1 MLDKVPLRDELVIL
15 GDFNARVGLADR
27 ALEAGGDGLSVTEMV
42 GVHGLPERNEN
53 GVRLLDFCA
62 ARVQNSLRVASTF
75 FQHREYGTWLHQS
88 SKRWFQIDHVLC
100 SRQTLGLVT
109 DVKVMPG
116 YSHNTDH
123 RFLRL
128 QLAVPPKAYLSK
140 FYGSEKAQVQA
151 GRPKRLLVGGL
162 KDSVVS
168 SDFNQQLHSLMS
180 EGFFDEGYPLF
191 GRAIRKVARQC
202 LGEVPGE
209 KCPEWKL
216 VFSEELAAL
225 SQHKRQIALSAPGG
239 FQSEEYKEACKQAK
253 VQVGKSINDW
263 WVTKAREIQER
274 VDAKDHNYQFAGYK
288 ELRRVLAVGRKTPGK
303 LRYGKGNLICT
314 RSGRMLRWREYF
326 EGLLN
331 VPSGVKQIQT
341 DKIEALVPEPSLDEV
356 PRFEETI
363 SAVGRLKA
371 GRAAGPDGIE
381 AELVSALDPINLRA
395 LHEFFVRVWTGVESM
410 PEEWKAAYLVPL
422 PKKGDLTLCKR
433 WRGILLASI
442 PGKVFARIINA
453 RLAQYVEDKRILP
466 ESPRPGRTGNDGY
479 DFLA

>member
-140 FYGSEKAQVQA
+140 FYGSEKAQ
-151 GRPKRLLVGGL
+151 
-162 KDSVVS
+162 
-168 SDFNQQLHSLMS
+168 
-180 EGFFDEGYPLF
+180 
-191 GRAIRKVARQC
+191 
-202 LGEVPGE
+202 
-209 KCPEWKL
+209 
-216 VFSEELAAL
+216 
-225 SQHKRQIALSAPGG
+225 
-239 FQSEEYKEACKQAK
+239 
-253 VQVGKSINDW
+253 
-263 WVTKAREIQER
+263 AREIQER

-288 ELRRVLAVGRKTPGK
+288 ELRRVPAVGRKTPGK
-303 LRYGKGNLICT
+303 LRDGKGNLICT
-314 RSGRMLRWREYF
+314 RSGRILRWREYF

-331 VPSGVKQIQT
+331 VPSGVKQIQM
-341 DKIEALVPEPSLDEV
+341 DKIEALVPEPGLDEV

-363 SAVGRLKA
+363 AAVGRLKA

-395 LHEFFVRVWTGVESM
+395 LHDLLHAFGLELKACRKSGRQRILFLFRRKAYDSVSRAGLWEAHDKYASWESLDLEELGYADDAALIAGIIITGRDWVEETVEALQFREPPDDVSKAWVIVLLFRATWSGYSAWTLLSSPTVRQVVAKRDGSYPEVGLRTGRFLPGPHQRSVLEDLGYSSEAVRGWFAGGKGSSGKSGGERRSG
-410 PEEWKAAYLVPL
+410 PQKRGAA
-422 PKKGDLTLCKR
+422 
-433 WRGILLASI
+433 
-442 PGKVFARIINA
+442 A
-453 RLAQYVEDKRILP
+453 RLAVVEGRDKKR
-466 ESPRPGRTGNDGY
+466 
-479 DFLA
+479 

>member
-1 MLDKVPLRDELVIL
+1 MPLVCVQCRNSGGEDKALLEWMTLGCFFSGIEGHAEKAMQGAGILLNQERQEAWRMADCLCEYGAGRLLRIRLRVKGRFFSVLSCYAPTFRCSDQEKDEFYEAFGKMLDKVPLRDELVIL
-15 GDFNARVGLADR
+15 GDFNARVGLAER

-75 FQHREYGTWLHQS
+75 FQHREYGTWRHQS

-116 YSHNTDH
+116 YIHNTDH

-140 FYGSEKAQVQA
+140 FYRSEKAQVQA

-202 LGEVPGE
+202 LGEVPGG

-239 FQSEEYKEACKQAK
+239 FQSEE
-253 VQVGKSINDW
+253 
-263 WVTKAREIQER
+263 
-274 VDAKDHNYQFAGYK
+274 
-288 ELRRVLAVGRKTPGK
+288 
-303 LRYGKGNLICT
+303 
-314 RSGRMLRWREYF
+314 
-326 EGLLN
+326 
-331 VPSGVKQIQT
+331 
-341 DKIEALVPEPSLDEV
+341 
-356 PRFEETI
+356 
-363 SAVGRLKA
+363 
-371 GRAAGPDGIE
+371 
-381 AELVSALDPINLRA
+381 
-395 LHEFFVRVWTGVESM
+395 
-410 PEEWKAAYLVPL
+410 
-422 PKKGDLTLCKR
+422 
-433 WRGILLASI
+433 
-442 PGKVFARIINA
+442 
-453 RLAQYVEDKRILP
+453 
-466 ESPRPGRTGNDGY
+466 
-479 DFLA
+479 